1 MAYLLLKGAPLPS
14 EINDVVVK
22 NLIDQFN
29 EDATCNEENIVNEIA
44 ILDFINRIFIAD
56 QSPDI
61 KMLFM
66 KHGILLKI
74 ESVLDKLEEHN
85 GHLFPLLSMASLSVL
100 YHLSTVPKICSAISA
115 NQNFVHLLFSALKRN
130 ESDYTNKFAVSCLC
144 NFTWFDPDLCLL
156 FDKLSGSE
164 ILLKTAK
171 ASSQLVK
178 IDVLKIFC
186 NFCLETNLIKHSAI
200 NSADILKFVI
210 EICNEYLEN
219 KLQFGNKVDSLLKYC
234 MLYLSNAIFKNRNIK
249 KHFYILGGT
258 KMIARLLYLCPASM
272 LCRPFIQGVVKHLVY
287 LKRKDPSQNILKEKL
302 HQHTKTY
309 LPALRTVEENL
320 ADFRLYDGCDE
331 DPEMKC
337 TNYLKKSNGY
347 DIREK
352 PFKLQD
358 GCYQYGAQVPF
369 IKDTTHAILANKTN
383 WLTEIGQTVCGM
395 LNSRR
400 NCTLYFGI
408 SNTYKV
414 VGVHLSR
421 EEKDKFRLHCDQIFT
436 QMIKP
441 LIISN
446 VTVDFKPVLNAKKT
460 SSNLHII
467 EISTFAQE
475 SFHSFKGKC
484 YFRHNGE
491 TQLVGAEMLRLM
503 VIGAELEKWKLEE
516 KKWKDELDRLT
527 TIQARSNYKTLMS
540 PV

>member
-29 EDATCNEENIVNEIA
+29 EDMTCNEENIVNEIA

-56 QSPDI
+56 QSSDI
-61 KMLFM
+61 KTLFM

-74 ESVLDKLEEHN
+74 ESVLDNLEEHN

-115 NQNFVHLLFSALKRN
+115 NQSFVHHLFSALKRN

-178 IDVLKIFC
+178 IDVLKIFS
-186 NFCLETNLIKHSAI
+186 NFCLETNLIKHSVI
-200 NSADILKFVI
+200 NNADILKFI
-210 EICNEYLEN
+210 I
-219 KLQFGNKVDSLLKYC
+219 
-234 MLYLSNAIFKNRNIK
+234 
-249 KHFYILGGT
+249 GT

-272 LCRPFIQGVVKHLVY
+272 LCRPFIQHVVKHLIY
-287 LKRKDPSQNILKEKL
+287 LKKTDSSQNIQKEKV
-302 HQHTKTY
+302 HQYTKTY
-309 LPALRTVEENL
+309 LPALKTVEENL
-320 ADFRLYDGCDE
+320 ADFRLYDGCGE

-337 TNYLKKSNGY
+337 TNSLKKSNRY
-347 DIREK
+347 DLREK

-358 GCYQYGAQVPF
+358 GCYQYGAEVPF
-369 IKDTTHAILANKTN
+369 IEDTTHAILRANKTN
-383 WLTEIGQTVCGM
+383 WMNEVGQTVCGM

-408 SNTYKV
+408 SDAYKV

-446 VTVDFKPVLNAKKT
+446 ITVDFKPVLNAKKM
-460 SSNLHII
+460 SSDLHII

-475 SFHSFKGKC
+475 SFYSFKGKS

-527 TIQARSNYKTLMS
+527 AIQARTNYKNPMS